1 MTMTAPK
8 YTALQPL
15 EEVLAD
21 LDTEEA
27 ISDRR
32 HRALEWAKR
41 LEGVERAQMI
51 HAAGSLEVTACYF
64 PHLNVGWDDYLRPE
78 AERMCGRN
86 FDALVQRQCE
96 AHLRRMDEQ
105 AVYAD
110 PDRMEEHRIW
120 SAYCSAVSSI
130 AFTKGDQ
137 SAEFV
142 TRWQDLVRR
151 RNEADEYGESTGAID
166 QRLDLM
172 GVSFPKLPAAAWA
185 IADTLGEHWR
195 LLEHERLEQKYGPRT
210 PDPTP
215 TKRPRK

>member
-1 MTMTAPK
+1 MTAPK
-8 YTALQPL
+8 HTHLKPL

-21 LDTEEA
+21 LDSAEA

-41 LEGVERAQMI
+41 LEGVERNQMI
-51 HAAGSLEVTACYF
+51 ASAGAIEIDRCYQ
-64 PHLNVGWDDYLRPE
+64 PHRNVESDEALRPE
-78 AERMCGRN
+78 ASRMAGRN
-86 FDALVQRQCE
+86 FDALVQEMCT

-105 AVYAD
+105 AVYDD
-110 PDRMEEHRIW
+110 PDRIEEHRIW

-130 AFTKGDQ
+130 AFTKADR
-137 SAEFV
+137 SPEFV
-142 TRWQDLVRR
+142 TRWRDLIVR
-151 RNEADEYGESTGAID
+151 RNEANEYGDDTGAID
-166 QRLDLM
+166 RSLDLM

-210 PDPTP
+210 PDPAP
-215 TKRPRK
+215 TKRPGRK